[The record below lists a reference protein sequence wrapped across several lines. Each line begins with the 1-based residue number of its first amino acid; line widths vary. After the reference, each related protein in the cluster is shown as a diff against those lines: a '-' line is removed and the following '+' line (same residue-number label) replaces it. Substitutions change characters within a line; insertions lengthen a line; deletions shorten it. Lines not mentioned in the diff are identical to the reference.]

1 MGLWAAN
8 SSLDVPRIW
17 EKQVPNGALLLGASF
32 GPGSDPPPSR
42 WALRS
47 SAGGPAG
54 PFPVPSFLWELA
66 RTIGGGASP
75 PFTCE
80 ELGAREAEGA
90 AWRAEPP
97 GLRCGLGTRLFL
109 PPSRS
114 TFGKLW
120 QESRVAL
127 KELLAQ
133 ELPAQPTKPERN
145 RAVFFHTVATLYL
158 RYIQTARRLEVCYDQ
173 MVQPQKRL
181 VLRPL
186 LEGVLGRIL
195 ELKQELVELD
205 LSEYHYMDQVLEELK
220 LTPVSPGRA
229 AGAGGAECGGERSCG
244 ADMEVPI
251 PKYFLHERAKI
262 LQDRQDLL
270 TGLLN
275 QMGPTKSQV
284 GSAVSAP
291 SLGTGL

>member
-1 MGLWAAN
+1 MDGFPPALCIGPAPQQGKATSLLRVPGLPRAARAAVRTG
-8 SSLDVPRIW
+8 DV
-17 EKQVPNGALLLGASF
+17 AL
-32 GPGSDPPPSR
+32 PPS
-42 WALRS
+42 
-47 SAGGPAG
+47 
-54 PFPVPSFLWELA
+54 
-66 RTIGGGASP
+66 
-75 PFTCE
+75 
-80 ELGAREAEGA
+80 
-90 AWRAEPP
+90 
-97 GLRCGLGTRLFL
+97 L

-229 AGAGGAECGGERSCG
+229 AAAEKQGRNQVTETPGHDCTTWGAFGRATSRVQPAWDSAEEGRHQPPPAPISPSLQ